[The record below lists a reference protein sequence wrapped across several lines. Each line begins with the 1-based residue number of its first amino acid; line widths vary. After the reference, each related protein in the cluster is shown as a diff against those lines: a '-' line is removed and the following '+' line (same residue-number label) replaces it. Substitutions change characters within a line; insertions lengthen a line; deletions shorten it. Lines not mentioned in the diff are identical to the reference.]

1 MIKLKL
7 TGVFEKSVH
16 FKIII
21 LKREDVFELN
31 VQFKLIISQL
41 SIQINY
47 QILLFSGFQ
56 RTEVY
61 SDPS

>member
-16 FKIII
+16 FKIIT

-31 VQFKLIISQL
+31 VQFKLTLQL

-61 SDPS
+61 SEPS

>member
-16 FKIII
+16 FKIIT
-21 LKREDVFELN
+21 LKWEDVFELN
-31 VQFKLIISQL
+31 VQFKLTLQL

-61 SDPS
+61 SEPS